1 MENIKRIN
9 RTKEKLIK
17 ASPMQNPKNIF
28 ANNRKILT
36 SIANA
41 SGNMKNSSGANTD
54 VSTHKKKGLLVLNI
68 QQEK

>member
-1 MENIKRIN
+1 
-9 RTKEKLIK
+9 
-17 ASPMQNPKNIF
+17 MQNPKNIF

-41 SGNMKNSSGANTD
+41 SGNMKNNSGANTD